1 MSEEK
6 RLVEHVS
13 YGPMGIIALESSKS
27 IGDAVNDWI
36 VSWRNK
42 RDSKYANTPDHDR
55 YQRDSYLINA
65 KCPRFGTGE
74 AKCIINESIRGLDIY
89 ILVDVTNYSLTYK
102 VCGNLN
108 HMSPDDHFADL
119 KRVISAMSGK
129 AARITVIMP
138 FLYESRQH
146 KRSARESLDCAV
158 ALQELVNLG
167 VDSIITF
174 DAHDARVQN
183 AIPTRSLENVTPTYQ
198 FTKALLR
205 DVPDLKM
212 DCQHMMIISPD
223 EGAMNR
229 AVYFATMVGA
239 DMGMFYKRRDYTQV
253 VDGRNPIVAHE
264 FLGNDLNGKDVIVID
279 DMISSGD
286 SMLDVARELKKRNAG
301 RIFVCA
307 TFGLF
312 TNGLEKFDE
321 AFEQGLITR
330 VVTTNLIYQ
339 TPELL
344 KRKWY
349 SNADMSKYIAL
360 LIDAL
365 NHDASISEF
374 LNPTERIHRILE
386 KYRNKEVKPKQA
398 RAAKVASAKKEAGTA
413 AKKTTVKKT
422 AAKKTT
428 KKTSE

>member
-74 AKCIINESIRGLDIY
+74 AKCIINETIRGLDIY

-229 AVYFATMVGA
+229 AVYFATMIGC

-264 FLGNDLNGKDVIVID
+264 FLGSDVQGKDVIVID
-279 DMISSGD
+279 DMISSGE

-312 TNGLEKFDE
+312 TNGLDKFDQ
-321 AFEQGLITR
+321 AFKEGLITR

-344 KRKWY
+344 QREWY
-349 SNADMSKYIAL
+349 NNADMSKYIAL

-374 LNPTERIHRILE
+374 LNPTDRIHRILE
-386 KYRNKEVKPKQA
+386 EYRKKGKKKP
-398 RAAKVASAKKEAGTA
+398 AKAASAKTG
-413 AKKTTVKKT
+413 AKKTAVKTKKPAAGKT
-422 AAKKTT
+422 AAKKAAA
-428 KKTSE
+428 KEEK

>member
-1 MSEEK
+1 MSEEEK
-6 RLVEHVS
+6 RLVENVS
-13 YGPMGIIALESSKS
+13 YGPMGIIALESSRS
-27 IGDAVNDWI
+27 IGDKVNDWI
-36 VSWRNK
+36 VSWRNN

-55 YQRDSYLINA
+55 YQRESYLIST
-65 KCPRFGTGE
+65 KCPRFGSGE
-74 AKCIINESIRGLDIY
+74 AKCIINETIRGLDIY
-89 ILVDVTNYSLTYK
+89 ILVDVCNYSLTYK
-102 VCGNLN
+102 VCGQIN

-158 ALQELVNLG
+158 ALQELINLG

-183 AIPTRSLENVTPTYQ
+183 AIPTHSLENVTPTYQ
-198 FTKALLR
+198 FTKALIR
-205 DVPDLKM
+205 DIPDIRM
-212 DCQHMMIISPD
+212 DSKHMMVISPD

-229 AVYFATMVGA
+229 AVYFATMIGA

-264 FLGNDLNGKDVIVID
+264 FLGNDVQGKDVIVID
-279 DMISSGD
+279 DMISSGE

-312 TNGLEKFDE
+312 TNGLDKFDQ
-321 AFEQGLITR
+321 AYKDGLIDR

-344 KRKWY
+344 KREWY
-349 SNADMSKYIAL
+349 SSADMSKYIAL

-374 LNPTERIHRILE
+374 LNPTDRIHRILE
-386 KYRNKEVKPKQA
+386 KHRLERESKEES
-398 RAAKVASAKKEAGTA
+398 AS
-413 AKKTTVKKT
+413 KT
-422 AAKKTT
+422 
-428 KKTSE
+428 E

>member
-1 MSEEK
+1 MSEEN
-6 RLVEHVS
+6 RLVENVS
-13 YGPMGIIALESSKS
+13 FGPMGIIALESSKA
-27 IGDAVNDWI
+27 IGGLVDDWI
-36 VSWRNK
+36 VSWRNN
-42 RDSKYANTPDHDR
+42 RDSKYAGTPDHDR

-65 KCPRFGTGE
+65 KCPRFGSGE
-74 AKCIINESIRGLDIY
+74 AKCIINETIRGLDVY
-89 ILVDVTNYSLTYK
+89 ILVDVCNYSLTYK
-102 VCGNLN
+102 VCGQVN

-158 ALQELVNLG
+158 ALQELINLG

-183 AIPTRSLENVTPTYQ
+183 AIPTHSLENVKPTYQ

-205 DVPDLKM
+205 NVPDLKM
-212 DCQHMMIISPD
+212 DSKHLMIVSPD
-223 EGAMNR
+223 EGAMSR

-239 DMGMFYKRRDYTQV
+239 DMGMFYKRRDYTTV

-264 FLGNDLNGKDVIVID
+264 FLGTDVQGKDVIVID
-279 DMISSGD
+279 DMISSGE
-286 SMLDVARELKKRNAG
+286 SMLDVASELKKRNAG

-312 TNGLEKFDE
+312 TSGLEKFDQ
-321 AFEQGLITR
+321 AFKDGLIDR

-344 KRKWY
+344 ERPWY
-349 SNADMSKYIAL
+349 INADMSKYIAL

-365 NHDASISEF
+365 NHDASISEI

-386 KYRNKEVKPKQA
+386 RHRNGE
-398 RAAKVASAKKEAGTA
+398 EI
-413 AKKTTVKKT
+413 
-422 AAKKTT
+422 
-428 KKTSE
+428 